1 MNYAEYNVRFTKR
14 DHEIMDSYARTLTE
28 LGRFLGAG
36 YELVLHSLE
45 DCQHSAVVVIN
56 GFHTNRKVGAPI
68 TDLAVVMLR
77 QALESGNTDGT
88 VYFTRNHKGD
98 PLKSTT
104 IPILGDKGNIIGL
117 ICINF
122 YLNSP
127 LSTLI
132 EDLIPKDEKH
142 REETFLSGS
151 EAGAEQLYELMT
163 AVRDEV
169 CNDGDIPYNCRNKE
183 IVQRLYVR
191 GAFTRKSAVKAVSDF
206 LGISRNT
213 IYLHIRNA
221 EKSE

>member
-1 MNYAEYNVRFTKR
+1 MTPDANPAALL
-14 DHEIMDSYARTLTE
+14 ARRAAT
-28 LGRFLGAG
+28 A
-36 YELVLHSLE
+36 
-45 DCQHSAVVVIN
+45 A
-56 GFHTNRKVGAPI
+56 
-68 TDLAVVMLR
+68 
-77 QALESGNTDGT
+77 
-88 VYFTRNHKGD
+88 
-98 PLKSTT
+98 
-104 IPILGDKGNIIGL
+104 
-117 ICINF
+117 
-122 YLNSP
+122 
-127 LSTLI
+127 STLRSG
-132 EDLIPKDEKH
+132 PKDEKH

-221 EKSE
+221 EKSD